1 MATMHIPH
9 EANEHFERVADEVFL
24 VTAVTG
30 AALGAW
36 LGMLAASGGGE
47 VFRLLAAAVG
57 VVAGSVLGTTAG
69 RRWVLPLLA
78 RREERRYH
86 RYRP

>member
-36 LGMLAASGGGE
+36 LGIVAASGGGE
-47 VFRLLAAAVG
+47 VLRLLAAAVG
-57 VVAGSVLGTTAG
+57 VVMGSIAGTTAG
-69 RRWVLPLLA
+69 RCWVLPLLSRWEQ
-78 RREERRYH
+78 RRCH
-86 RYRP
+86 H

>member
-1 MATMHIPH
+1 MATVHIPH